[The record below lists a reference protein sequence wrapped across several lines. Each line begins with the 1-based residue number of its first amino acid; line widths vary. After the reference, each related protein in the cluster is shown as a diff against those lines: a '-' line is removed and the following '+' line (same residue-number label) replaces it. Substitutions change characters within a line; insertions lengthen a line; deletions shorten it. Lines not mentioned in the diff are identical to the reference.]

1 MPTDVAAT
9 EEGSAWAAAQDE
21 LGLLDAVGAD
31 LDLESFLAG
40 DSTPLFVGSAL
51 TNFGVRMI
59 LDAIVDLA
67 PPPSP
72 ARRRQG
78 RAAPARRRVLGVRVQ
93 GPGEHGPVAPRPAGV
108 RPHLLGPLRPRHD
121 RGVRPHRAA
130 S

>member
-1 MPTDVAAT
+1 MPADVAAA
-9 EEGSAWAAAQDE
+9 EEGAAWAAAQDE

-31 LDLESFLAG
+31 LDLPSFLAG

-51 TNFGVRMI
+51 TNFGVRML
-59 LDAIVDLA
+59 LDAVVDLA
-67 PPPSP
+67 PAAVA

-78 RAAPARRRVLGVRVQ
+78 RAAAARRRVLGVRVQ

-108 RPHLLGPLRPRHD
+108 RPHLLRALRARHD
-121 RGVRPHRAA
+121 RRVRPHRAA